1 MIELT
6 GDRLTIADVVAVAR
20 SHEHVA
26 PYRPDVVERM
36 ERSRAWIANVIARDE
51 ATVYGVNTGFGS
63 LASVRIRSDQARQLS
78 RNLILTCVV
87 GVGEPLPI
95 EIVRAMMLL
104 RANMFARGNSGI
116 RPALA
121 ALLIEM
127 LDRGVTPW
135 VPRKGSLGASGD
147 LAPLAHIAAVMTRD
161 DGDDP
166 GYSGQAYFEGQ
177 LMSGEDA
184 MRWAGLERVV
194 VEAKEG
200 LALTNGTAMMVAIGA
215 LAVHD
220 AQSLIEHAEIAA
232 ALSFEALRGLSAAL
246 RPEVHAANRQPGQIA
261 TAAHLRALLAGSQ
274 LIDSDPARVQDAYSL
289 RCSPQVI
296 GPARDTVAFLRE
308 RFSAALNASSD
319 NPLLFVDPDT
329 DGDEAFSVSGG
340 NFHGQGPSMWLDFLG
355 IALSA
360 VANIAERRVFR
371 LVTPELSNG
380 LPAMLAP
387 NSGLDSG
394 LMMPQYTAAALVSDN
409 KTLAHP
415 DSVDSIPS
423 CANQED
429 HVSMGANAA
438 RHAWEILDNVRHVI
452 AVELLTAAQAIDLR
466 PDGPAQLAPA
476 TRAAYRVVREEAAFL
491 ERDRELTPEME
502 RLAGLIQSERLAR
515 TVEGVVTRK
524 DGAQ

>member
-6 GDRLTIADVVAVAR
+6 GDALTIADVVAVAR
-20 SHEHVA
+20 HSERVA
-26 PYRPDVVERM
+26 PYSPAVIERM
-36 ERSRAWIANVIARDE
+36 EVSRRWIADVIERDE

-63 LASVRIRSDQARQLS
+63 LASVRIRSDQARRLS

-116 RPALA
+116 RPAVA
-121 ALLIEM
+121 GLLIEM
-127 LDRGVTPW
+127 LNRGVTPW

-147 LAPLAHIAAVMTRD
+147 LAPLAHIAAVLTRD

-166 GYSGQAYFEGQ
+166 GYSGQAYFGGE
-177 LMSGEDA
+177 LLSGAEA
-184 MRWAGLERVV
+184 MRRAELEPVAP
-194 VEAKEG
+194 EAKEG
-200 LALTNGTAMMVAIGA
+200 LALTNGTALMVAIGA
-215 LAVHD
+215 LAIHD
-220 AQSLIEHAEIAA
+220 AERLIQHAEIAA

-246 RPEVHAANRQPGQIA
+246 HPALHAANQQPGQIA
-261 TAAHLRALLAGSQ
+261 TAARLRQLLAGSR
-274 LIDSDPARVQDAYSL
+274 LIDSEPARVQDAYSL
-289 RCSPQVI
+289 RCAPQVI

-319 NPLLFVDPDT
+319 NPLIVIEHEEPV
-329 DGDEAFSVSGG
+329 AVSGG

-360 VANIAERRVFR
+360 VGNIAERRIFR

-387 NSGLDSG
+387 HSGLDSG

-438 RHAWEILDNVRHVI
+438 RHAWEILDNVRRVI
-452 AVELLTAAQAIDLR
+452 AVELLTATQAIDLR
-466 PDGPAQLAPA
+466 PDGPTQLAPL
-476 TRAAYRVVREEAAFL
+476 TRTAYAVIREEASFL

-502 RLAGLIQSERLAR
+502 RLAELIRSERLTSA
-515 TVEGVVTRK
+515 VEQATPREGETR
-524 DGAQ
+524 